1 MRRTLNKTRF
11 LAGKTDPENT
21 SLWLPLWMHL
31 WDTAGIMERLVRQWL
46 PESVKRAM
54 GFEREE
60 ALLTHARFLGG
71 IHDIGKATVA
81 FQANILRT
89 LPEARQRLE
98 TLTPLDCP
106 EQNRRESPHARAGEA
121 VLLWDD
127 CPGGIASIVGAHHGK
142 PQSCA
147 AVDDQLEG
155 WESNYYPKGQKKV
168 WEDFWT
174 ELLMTVLQD
183 CGFDDTAELDD
194 LNPQEE
200 VLLTGL
206 LIMADW
212 IASNTEYFPL
222 IPVEELGSM
231 EDYPARVDRAWEKL
245 ALPFPWEAQPGIAD
259 PQEFA
264 VRFGFAPNAVQRAVL
279 EAVDTAAEPGILIL
293 EAQMGVG
300 KTEAALAA
308 AEVMAS
314 RFGLGGVFFGLPT
327 QATANGIFPR
337 LLGWADT
344 QSEETLPQAIKLAHG
359 MAELNECYLRLQGR
373 GVQLEEDAQEAHQVQ
388 VHQWFRGNKQAL
400 LANFVIGTVDQ
411 LLLAALAQK
420 HVMLRHLGLAG
431 KVVIIDECHAY
442 DTYMNCYLDR
452 ALEWLGWYKVP
463 VILLSAT
470 LPARRRTELVEA
482 YQQKKA
488 APDAPWETSCGYPL
502 LTWTDG
508 AEVKQT
514 AIPSD
519 APGQTVQ
526 LTTLTEPELPAL
538 LRRKLAE
545 GGCAGVIVNTV
556 KKAQKIAQL
565 LRESLP
571 DKEVQLFH
579 AQFLMPDRAARENQL
594 MARIGKESTPKE
606 RNDLIVVG
614 TQVMEQSLDIDL
626 DVLVTELCPMDLLL
640 QRIGR
645 LHRHY
650 RSRPAPLQQAC
661 CAVLDTGEDAF
672 DAGSEAVY
680 GQWLL
685 WRTRKFL
692 PRSIRLPEEISPL
705 VQRVYGWERE
715 APGGAQGEPRPL
727 MQSDDA
733 LERWSALWQLGHF
746 PAEPVRD
753 YLEQWKDRFWLFHPT
768 HPFWQVPQA
777 KIGTEY
783 GAAKLNG
790 EMSES
795 SNKLRLFPLYAGQS
809 KEQLSYPQAARWL
822 LCVNGYDDT
831 SAKPKGKG
839 LPSVGAGW
847 LGKIGFIQA
856 QGDNLYETL
865 MLNLTLL
872 RDGRECW
879 GESKPCWELEAP
891 KSAERTEICCP
902 DNPAQLLTLQS
913 RRLLLHR
920 TGENVD
926 GFCLLGGDFFPRENV
941 FAEQMTIWR
950 TMPIKKNE
958 PVVFVPCRHD
968 PAKQFWRE
976 FPAVFCQD
984 SGHRPGVVCWIEKLQ
999 EKRLKLLNPRRK
1011 VHFRISGVQYGDKDF
1026 FVNDSFSDSLTFQAG
1041 ILDEIGRP
1049 WQSRIVREI
1058 ERCEQTAALVGH
1070 FAQELAIA
1078 AGDRNENAG
1087 GAVRAQFYFAVDQP
1101 FRQWLQAVDPEQD
1114 DPDEAALRWQ
1124 TRARSIAEKLG
1135 KQMVMEA
1142 GNAALKGR
1150 RIVVDKDKKTERTI
1164 LYTAPKAY
1172 NRFRTRLWEI
1182 YPKTE
1187 P

>member
-1 MRRTLNKTRF
+1 MRWTLNKTRL

-46 PESVKRAM
+46 PESAKRAM

-60 ALLTHARFLGG
+60 ALLAHARFLGG

-98 TLTPLDCP
+98 MLTPLDCP

-121 VLLWDD
+121 ILLWND
-127 CPGGIASIVGAHHGK
+127 CPGGIASIVGAHHGR

-147 AVDDQLEG
+147 AVDDQLEC
-155 WESNYYPKGQKKV
+155 WESNYYPKGQEKV
-168 WEDFWT
+168 WESFWT

-183 CGFDDTAELDD
+183 CGFDDTAELYD
-194 LNPQEE
+194 LDPQEE

-308 AEVMAS
+308 AEIMAS

-359 MAELNECYLRLQGR
+359 MAELNECY
-373 GVQLEEDAQEAHQVQ
+373 
-388 VHQWFRGNKQAL
+388 
-400 LANFVIGTVDQ
+400 
-411 LLLAALAQK
+411 
-420 HVMLRHLGLAG
+420 
-431 KVVIIDECHAY
+431 
-442 DTYMNCYLDR
+442 
-452 ALEWLGWYKVP
+452 
-463 VILLSAT
+463 
-470 LPARRRTELVEA
+470 
-482 YQQKKA
+482 
-488 APDAPWETSCGYPL
+488 PL

-514 AIPSD
+514 AIPPD

-526 LTTLTEPELPAL
+526 ITTLTEPELPAL

-594 MARIGKESTPKE
+594 MARIGKGSAPEC

-645 LHRHY
+645 LHRHR

-685 WRTRKFL
+685 WRTREAL

-715 APGGAQGEPRPL
+715 APGGAQGEEMRCVYEQTQEKKKARAEAYLVPQPETHRL
-727 MQSDDA
+727 AQLNTLDDWMQNEGACSD
-733 LERWSALWQLGHF
+733 
-746 PAEPVRD
+746 PAARAAVRD
-753 YLEQWKDRFWLFHPT
+753 GDPSVEVLVMQCRADGSIHFLP
-768 HPFWQVPQA
+768 WQEGGSAVAADSPPPPETA
-777 KIGTEY
+777 LKI
-783 GAAKLNG
+783 ARQ
-790 EMSES
+790 
-795 SNKLRLFPLYAGQS
+795 KLRLPAVF
-809 KEQLSYPQAARWL
+809 
-822 LCVNGYDDT
+822 
-831 SAKPKGKG
+831 GKAWK
-839 LPSVGAGW
+839 V
-847 LGKIGFIQA
+847 
-856 QGDNLYETL
+856 
-865 MLNLTLL
+865 
-872 RDGRECW
+872 DGVIR
-879 GESKPCWELEAP
+879 ELEA
-891 KSAERTEICCP
+891 
-902 DNPAQLLTLQS
+902 DNRSRLAAWQLSPLLHGELI
-913 RRLLLHR
+913 LLLD
-920 TGENVD
+920 ENLTARLVGMELCYD
-926 GFCLLGGDFFPRENV
+926 RENGLYYQK
-941 FAEQMTIWR
+941 EET
-950 TMPIKKNE
+950 
-958 PVVFVPCRHD
+958 
-968 PAKQFWRE
+968 
-976 FPAVFCQD
+976 
-984 SGHRPGVVCWIEKLQ
+984 
-999 EKRLKLLNPRRK
+999 
-1011 VHFRISGVQYGDKDF
+1011 
-1026 FVNDSFSDSLTFQAG
+1026 
-1041 ILDEIGRP
+1041 DE
-1049 WQSRIVREI
+1049 
-1058 ERCEQTAALVGH
+1058 
-1070 FAQELAIA
+1070 
-1078 AGDRNENAG
+1078 
-1087 GAVRAQFYFAVDQP
+1087 
-1101 FRQWLQAVDPEQD
+1101 
-1114 DPDEAALRWQ
+1114 
-1124 TRARSIAEKLG
+1124 
-1135 KQMVMEA
+1135 
-1142 GNAALKGR
+1142 GN
-1150 RIVVDKDKKTERTI
+1150 
-1164 LYTAPKAY
+1164 
-1172 NRFRTRLWEI
+1172 
-1182 YPKTE
+1182 
-1187 P
+1187 

>member
-1 MRRTLNKTRF
+1 MRWTLNKTRL

-46 PESVKRAM
+46 PESAKRAM

-60 ALLTHARFLGG
+60 ALLAHARFLGG

-98 TLTPLDCP
+98 MLTPLDCP

-121 VLLWDD
+121 ILLWND
-127 CPGGIASIVGAHHGK
+127 CPGGLASIVGAHHGR

-147 AVDDQLEG
+147 AVDDQLEC
-155 WESNYYPKGQKKV
+155 WESNYYPKGQEKV
-168 WEDFWT
+168 WQGFWT

-231 EDYPARVDRAWEKL
+231 QDYPARVDRAWEKL

-279 EAVDTAAEPGILIL
+279 EAADTAAEPGILIL

-308 AEVMAS
+308 AEIMAS

-359 MAELNECYLRLQGR
+359 MAELDECYLQLQGR
-373 GVQLEEDAQEAHQVQ
+373 GVQLEEDAQEEHRVQ
-388 VHQWFRGNKQAL
+388 VHQWFRGNKQVL

-514 AIPSD
+514 AIPPD

-526 LTTLTEPELPAL
+526 MTTLTEPELPAL
-538 LRRKLAE
+538 LRRKLADLFQLE
-545 GGCAGVIVNTV
+545 QGDHGGRSSVHAGRY
-556 KKAQKIAQL
+556 A
-565 LRESLP
+565 E
-571 DKEVQLFH
+571 
-579 AQFLMPDRAARENQL
+579 
-594 MARIGKESTPKE
+594 
-606 RNDLIVVG
+606 LI
-614 TQVMEQSLDIDL
+614 
-626 DVLVTELCPMDLLL
+626 

-645 LHRHY
+645 IR
-650 RSRPAPLQQAC
+650 RSDAELQANAGRYPLAAQQAR
-661 CAVLDTGEDAF
+661 G
-672 DAGSEAVY
+672 
-680 GQWLL
+680 LL
-685 WRTRKFL
+685 FVDEGGLCHHCRRRDGAL
-692 PRSIRLPEEISPL
+692 PRSCAVEVQGLFIHPL
-705 VQRVYGWERE
+705 IEQAVAGVG
-715 APGGAQGEPRPL
+715 
-727 MQSDDA
+727 DDA
-733 LERWSALWQLGHF
+733 VPCCHSKTPPCQYRMAAALS
-746 PAEPVRD
+746 
-753 YLEQWKDRFWLFHPT
+753 T
-768 HPFWQVPQA
+768 
-777 KIGTEY
+777 
-783 GAAKLNG
+783 
-790 EMSES
+790 S
-795 SNKLRLFPLYAGQS
+795 SQPI
-809 KEQLSYPQAARWL
+809 QAA
-822 LCVNGYDDT
+822 
-831 SAKPKGKG
+831 PKY
-839 LPSVGAGW
+839 SVA
-847 LGKIGFIQA
+847 
-856 QGDNLYETL
+856 
-865 MLNLTLL
+865 
-872 RDGRECW
+872 
-879 GESKPCWELEAP
+879 SP
-891 KSAERTEICCP
+891 
-902 DNPAQLLTLQS
+902 PAS
-913 RRLLLHR
+913 
-920 TGENVD
+920 
-926 GFCLLGGDFFPRENV
+926 
-941 FAEQMTIWR
+941 
-950 TMPIKKNE
+950 
-958 PVVFVPCRHD
+958 
-968 PAKQFWRE
+968 
-976 FPAVFCQD
+976 
-984 SGHRPGVVCWIEKLQ
+984 
-999 EKRLKLLNPRRK
+999 
-1011 VHFRISGVQYGDKDF
+1011 
-1026 FVNDSFSDSLTFQAG
+1026 
-1041 ILDEIGRP
+1041 
-1049 WQSRIVREI
+1049 
-1058 ERCEQTAALVGH
+1058 
-1070 FAQELAIA
+1070 
-1078 AGDRNENAG
+1078 
-1087 GAVRAQFYFAVDQP
+1087 
-1101 FRQWLQAVDPEQD
+1101 
-1114 DPDEAALRWQ
+1114 
-1124 TRARSIAEKLG
+1124 
-1135 KQMVMEA
+1135 
-1142 GNAALKGR
+1142 
-1150 RIVVDKDKKTERTI
+1150 
-1164 LYTAPKAY
+1164 
-1172 NRFRTRLWEI
+1172 
-1182 YPKTE
+1182 
-1187 P
+1187 

>member
-314 RFGLGGVFFGLPT
+314 RFGLGGAFFGLPT

-463 VILLSAT
+463 VILL
-470 LPARRRTELVEA
+470 
-482 YQQKKA
+482 
-488 APDAPWETSCGYPL
+488 
-502 LTWTDG
+502 
-508 AEVKQT
+508 
-514 AIPSD
+514 
-519 APGQTVQ
+519 
-526 LTTLTEPELPAL
+526 
-538 LRRKLAE
+538 AE

-594 MARIGKESTPKE
+594 MARIGKGSAPER

-645 LHRHY
+645 LHRHR

-705 VQRVYGWERE
+705 VQQVYGWERE
-715 APGGAQGEPRPL
+715 APGGAQGEEMRCVYEQTQEKKKARAEAYLVPQPETHRL
-727 MQSDDA
+727 AQLNTLDDWMQNEGARSD
-733 LERWSALWQLGHF
+733 
-746 PAEPVRD
+746 PAARAAVRD
-753 YLEQWKDRFWLFHPT
+753 GDPSVEVLVMQCRADGSIHFLP
-768 HPFWQVPQA
+768 WQEGGNAVAADSPPPPETA
-777 KIGTEY
+777 LKI
-783 GAAKLNG
+783 ARQ
-790 EMSES
+790 
-795 SNKLRLFPLYAGQS
+795 KLRLPAVF
-809 KEQLSYPQAARWL
+809 
-822 LCVNGYDDT
+822 
-831 SAKPKGKG
+831 GKAWK
-839 LPSVGAGW
+839 VDRV
-847 LGKIGFIQA
+847 I
-856 QGDNLYETL
+856 
-865 MLNLTLL
+865 
-872 RDGRECW
+872 R
-879 GESKPCWELEAP
+879 ELEA
-891 KSAERTEICCP
+891 
-902 DNPAQLLTLQS
+902 DNRSRLAAWQLSPLLHGELI
-913 RRLLLHR
+913 LLLD
-920 TGENVD
+920 ENLTARLAGMELCYD
-926 GFCLLGGDFFPRENV
+926 RENGLYYQK
-941 FAEQMTIWR
+941 EET
-950 TMPIKKNE
+950 
-958 PVVFVPCRHD
+958 
-968 PAKQFWRE
+968 
-976 FPAVFCQD
+976 
-984 SGHRPGVVCWIEKLQ
+984 
-999 EKRLKLLNPRRK
+999 
-1011 VHFRISGVQYGDKDF
+1011 
-1026 FVNDSFSDSLTFQAG
+1026 
-1041 ILDEIGRP
+1041 DE
-1049 WQSRIVREI
+1049 
-1058 ERCEQTAALVGH
+1058 
-1070 FAQELAIA
+1070 
-1078 AGDRNENAG
+1078 
-1087 GAVRAQFYFAVDQP
+1087 
-1101 FRQWLQAVDPEQD
+1101 
-1114 DPDEAALRWQ
+1114 
-1124 TRARSIAEKLG
+1124 
-1135 KQMVMEA
+1135 
-1142 GNAALKGR
+1142 GN
-1150 RIVVDKDKKTERTI
+1150 
-1164 LYTAPKAY
+1164 
-1172 NRFRTRLWEI
+1172 
-1182 YPKTE
+1182 
-1187 P
+1187 

>member
-1 MRRTLNKTRF
+1 MRWTLNKTRL

-54 GFEREE
+54 GFECEE
-60 ALLTHARFLGG
+60 ALLAHARFLGG

-121 VLLWDD
+121 ILLWTD
-127 CPGGIASIVGAHHGK
+127 CPGGLASIVGAHHGR

-231 EDYPARVDRAWEKL
+231 EDYPARVDRAWKKL

-264 VRFGFAPNAVQRAVL
+264 VRFGVAPNAVQRAVL
-279 EAVDTAAEPGILIL
+279 EAADTAAEPGILIL

-308 AEVMAS
+308 AEIMAS

-359 MAELNECYLRLQGR
+359 MAELNECYLR
-373 GVQLEEDAQEAHQVQ
+373 
-388 VHQWFRGNKQAL
+388 
-400 LANFVIGTVDQ
+400 
-411 LLLAALAQK
+411 
-420 HVMLRHLGLAG
+420 HLGLAG

-470 LPARRRTELVEA
+470 LPARRRAELVEA

-488 APDAPWETSCGYPL
+488 VPDAPWKTSCGYPL

-514 AIPSD
+514 AIPPD
-519 APGQTVQ
+519 APGKTVQ

-565 LRESLP
+565 LRERLP
-571 DKEVQLFH
+571 DLEVQRFH

-594 MARIGKESTPKE
+594 MARIGKGSAPER

-645 LHRHY
+645 LHRHR

-705 VQRVYGWERE
+705 VQQVYGWERE
-715 APGGAQGEPRPL
+715 APGGAQGEKMRCVYEQTQEKKKARAEVYLVPQPETHRL
-727 MQSDDA
+727 AQLNTLDDWMQNEGARSD
-733 LERWSALWQLGHF
+733 
-746 PAEPVRD
+746 PAARAAVRD
-753 YLEQWKDRFWLFHPT
+753 GDPSVEVLVMQCRADGSIHFLP
-768 HPFWQVPQA
+768 WQEGGSAVAADSPPPPETA
-777 KIGTEY
+777 LKI
-783 GAAKLNG
+783 ARQ
-790 EMSES
+790 
-795 SNKLRLFPLYAGQS
+795 KLRLPAVF
-809 KEQLSYPQAARWL
+809 
-822 LCVNGYDDT
+822 
-831 SAKPKGKG
+831 GKAWK
-839 LPSVGAGW
+839 VDRV
-847 LGKIGFIQA
+847 I
-856 QGDNLYETL
+856 
-865 MLNLTLL
+865 
-872 RDGRECW
+872 R
-879 GESKPCWELEAP
+879 ELEA
-891 KSAERTEICCP
+891 
-902 DNPAQLLTLQS
+902 DNRSRLAAWQLSPLLHGELI
-913 RRLLLHR
+913 LLLD
-920 TGENVD
+920 ENLTARLAGMELCYD
-926 GFCLLGGDFFPRENV
+926 RENGLYYQK
-941 FAEQMTIWR
+941 EETDEG
-950 TMPIKKNE
+950 N
-958 PVVFVPCRHD
+958 
-968 PAKQFWRE
+968 
-976 FPAVFCQD
+976 
-984 SGHRPGVVCWIEKLQ
+984 
-999 EKRLKLLNPRRK
+999 
-1011 VHFRISGVQYGDKDF
+1011 RI
-1026 FVNDSFSDSLTFQAG
+1026 
-1041 ILDEIGRP
+1041 
-1049 WQSRIVREI
+1049 
-1058 ERCEQTAALVGH
+1058 
-1070 FAQELAIA
+1070 
-1078 AGDRNENAG
+1078 
-1087 GAVRAQFYFAVDQP
+1087 
-1101 FRQWLQAVDPEQD
+1101 
-1114 DPDEAALRWQ
+1114 
-1124 TRARSIAEKLG
+1124 
-1135 KQMVMEA
+1135 
-1142 GNAALKGR
+1142 
-1150 RIVVDKDKKTERTI
+1150 
-1164 LYTAPKAY
+1164 
-1172 NRFRTRLWEI
+1172 
-1182 YPKTE
+1182 
-1187 P
+1187 

>member
-1 MRRTLNKTRF
+1 MRWTLNKTRL

-46 PESVKRAM
+46 PESAKRAM

-60 ALLTHARFLGG
+60 ALLAHARFLGG

-98 TLTPLDCP
+98 MLTPLDCP

-121 VLLWDD
+121 ILLWDD
-127 CPGGIASIVGAHHGK
+127 CPGGLASIVGAHHGR

-147 AVDDQLEG
+147 AVDDQLEC
-155 WESNYYPKGQKKV
+155 WESNYYPKEQEKV
-168 WEDFWT
+168 WQGFWT

-183 CGFDDTAELDD
+183 CGFDDTAELYD
-194 LNPQEE
+194 LDPQEE

-388 VHQWFRGNKQAL
+388 AHQWFRGNKQAL

-470 LPARRRTELVEA
+470 LPARRRTELVEG
-482 YQQKKA
+482 
-488 APDAPWETSCGYPL
+488 S
-502 LTWTDG
+502 
-508 AEVKQT
+508 
-514 AIPSD
+514 
-519 APGQTVQ
+519 
-526 LTTLTEPELPAL
+526 
-538 LRRKLAE
+538 
-545 GGCAGVIVNTV
+545 CAGVIVNTV

-594 MARIGKESTPKE
+594 MARIGKGSAPER

-645 LHRHY
+645 LHRHR

-680 GQWLL
+680 GQWML
-685 WRTRKFL
+685 WRTRNFL

-715 APGGAQGEPRPL
+715 APGGAQGEEMRSIYEQTQEKKKARAEAYLVPQPETHRL
-727 MQSDDA
+727 AQLNTLDDWMQNEGARSD
-733 LERWSALWQLGHF
+733 
-746 PAEPVRD
+746 PAARAAVRD
-753 YLEQWKDRFWLFHPT
+753 GDPSVEVLVMQRRADGSIHFLP
-768 HPFWQVPQA
+768 WQEGGSAVAADSPPPPETA
-777 KIGTEY
+777 LKI
-783 GAAKLNG
+783 ARQ
-790 EMSES
+790 
-795 SNKLRLFPLYAGQS
+795 KLRLPAVF
-809 KEQLSYPQAARWL
+809 
-822 LCVNGYDDT
+822 
-831 SAKPKGKG
+831 GKAWK
-839 LPSVGAGW
+839 VDRV
-847 LGKIGFIQA
+847 I
-856 QGDNLYETL
+856 
-865 MLNLTLL
+865 
-872 RDGRECW
+872 R
-879 GESKPCWELEAP
+879 ELEA
-891 KSAERTEICCP
+891 
-902 DNPAQLLTLQS
+902 DNRSRLAAWQLSPLLHGELI
-913 RRLLLHR
+913 LLLD
-920 TGENVD
+920 ENLTARLAGMELCYD
-926 GFCLLGGDFFPRENV
+926 REN
-941 FAEQMTIWR
+941 
-950 TMPIKKNE
+950 
-958 PVVFVPCRHD
+958 
-968 PAKQFWRE
+968 
-976 FPAVFCQD
+976 
-984 SGHRPGVVCWIEKLQ
+984 G
-999 EKRLKLLNPRRK
+999 
-1011 VHFRISGVQYGDKDF
+1011 
-1026 FVNDSFSDSLTFQAG
+1026 LTYQKEET
-1041 ILDEIGRP
+1041 DE
-1049 WQSRIVREI
+1049 
-1058 ERCEQTAALVGH
+1058 
-1070 FAQELAIA
+1070 
-1078 AGDRNENAG
+1078 
-1087 GAVRAQFYFAVDQP
+1087 
-1101 FRQWLQAVDPEQD
+1101 
-1114 DPDEAALRWQ
+1114 
-1124 TRARSIAEKLG
+1124 
-1135 KQMVMEA
+1135 
-1142 GNAALKGR
+1142 GN
-1150 RIVVDKDKKTERTI
+1150 
-1164 LYTAPKAY
+1164 
-1172 NRFRTRLWEI
+1172 
-1182 YPKTE
+1182 
-1187 P
+1187 

>member
-1 MRRTLNKTRF
+1 MRWTLNKTRL

-46 PESVKRAM
+46 PESAKRAM

-60 ALLTHARFLGG
+60 ALLA
-71 IHDIGKATVA
+71 
-81 FQANILRT
+81 
-89 LPEARQRLE
+89 
-98 TLTPLDCP
+98 
-106 EQNRRESPHARAGEA
+106 HARAGEA
-121 VLLWDD
+121 ILLWDD
-127 CPGGIASIVGAHHGK
+127 CPGGIASIVGAHHGR

-147 AVDDQLEG
+147 AVDDQLEC
-155 WESNYYPKGQKKV
+155 WESNYYPKGQEKV
-168 WEDFWT
+168 WQGFWT

-183 CGFDDTAELDD
+183 CGFDDTAELYD
-194 LNPQEE
+194 LDPQEE

-245 ALPFPWEAQPGIAD
+245 ALPFPWKAQPGIAD

-308 AEVMAS
+308 AEIMAS

-359 MAELNECYLRLQGR
+359 MAELNENYLRLQGR
-373 GVQLEEDAQEAHQVQ
+373 GVQLEEDAQEEHQVQ

-470 LPARRRTELVEA
+470 LPARRRTELVE
-482 YQQKKA
+482 
-488 APDAPWETSCGYPL
+488 
-502 LTWTDG
+502 
-508 AEVKQT
+508 
-514 AIPSD
+514 
-519 APGQTVQ
+519 
-526 LTTLTEPELPAL
+526 
-538 LRRKLAE
+538 

-594 MARIGKESTPKE
+594 MARIGKGSAPEC

-645 LHRHY
+645 LHRHH

-685 WRTRKFL
+685 WRTREAL

-715 APGGAQGEPRPL
+715 APGGAQGEEMRCVYEQTQEKKKARAEAYLVPQPETHRL
-727 MQSDDA
+727 AQLNTLDDWMQNEGARSD
-733 LERWSALWQLGHF
+733 
-746 PAEPVRD
+746 PAARAAVRD
-753 YLEQWKDRFWLFHPT
+753 GDPSVEVLVMQCRADGSIHFLP
-768 HPFWQVPQA
+768 WQEGGSAVAADSPPLPETA
-777 KIGTEY
+777 LKI
-783 GAAKLNG
+783 ARQ
-790 EMSES
+790 
-795 SNKLRLFPLYAGQS
+795 KLRLPAVF
-809 KEQLSYPQAARWL
+809 
-822 LCVNGYDDT
+822 
-831 SAKPKGKG
+831 GKAWK
-839 LPSVGAGW
+839 VDRV
-847 LGKIGFIQA
+847 I
-856 QGDNLYETL
+856 
-865 MLNLTLL
+865 
-872 RDGRECW
+872 R
-879 GESKPCWELEAP
+879 ELEA
-891 KSAERTEICCP
+891 
-902 DNPAQLLTLQS
+902 DNRSRLAAWQLSPLLHGELI
-913 RRLLLHR
+913 LLLD
-920 TGENVD
+920 ENLTARLAGMELCYD
-926 GFCLLGGDFFPRENV
+926 RENGLYY
-941 FAEQMTIWR
+941 Q
-950 TMPIKKNE
+950 K
-958 PVVFVPCRHD
+958 
-968 PAKQFWRE
+968 
-976 FPAVFCQD
+976 
-984 SGHRPGVVCWIEKLQ
+984 EK
-999 EKRLKLLNPRRK
+999 
-1011 VHFRISGVQYGDKDF
+1011 
-1026 FVNDSFSDSLTFQAG
+1026 T
-1041 ILDEIGRP
+1041 DE
-1049 WQSRIVREI
+1049 
-1058 ERCEQTAALVGH
+1058 
-1070 FAQELAIA
+1070 
-1078 AGDRNENAG
+1078 
-1087 GAVRAQFYFAVDQP
+1087 
-1101 FRQWLQAVDPEQD
+1101 
-1114 DPDEAALRWQ
+1114 
-1124 TRARSIAEKLG
+1124 
-1135 KQMVMEA
+1135 
-1142 GNAALKGR
+1142 GN
-1150 RIVVDKDKKTERTI
+1150 
-1164 LYTAPKAY
+1164 
-1172 NRFRTRLWEI
+1172 
-1182 YPKTE
+1182 
-1187 P
+1187 

>member
-1 MRRTLNKTRF
+1 MRWTLNKTRL

-54 GFEREE
+54 GFECEE
-60 ALLTHARFLGG
+60 ALLAHARFLGG

-98 TLTPLDCP
+98 MLTPLDCP

-121 VLLWDD
+121 ILLWDD
-127 CPGGIASIVGAHHGK
+127 CPGGLASIVGAHHGK
-142 PQSCA
+142 PQNCA
-147 AVDDQLEG
+147 AVDDQLEC
-155 WESNYYPKGQKKV
+155 WESNYYPKGQEKV
-168 WEDFWT
+168 WQGFWT

-183 CGFDDTAELDD
+183 CGFDDTTELYD
-194 LNPQEE
+194 LDPQEE

-259 PQEFA
+259 LQEFA

-279 EAVDTAAEPGILIL
+279 KAADTAAEPGILIL

-308 AEVMAS
+308 AEIMAS

-359 MAELNECYLRLQGR
+359 MAELNENYLRLQGR
-373 GVQLEEDAQEAHQVQ
+373 GVQLEEDAQEEHRVQ
-388 VHQWFRGNKQAL
+388 VHQWFRGNKQVL

-452 ALEWLGWYKVP
+452 TLEWLGWYKVP

-502 LTWTDG
+502 LIWTNG

-514 AIPSD
+514 AVPSD

-556 KKAQKIAQL
+556 KKVQKIAQL

-594 MARIGKESTPKE
+594 MARIGKGSAPEC

-645 LHRHY
+645 LHRHH

-705 VQRVYGWERE
+705 VQQVYGWERE
-715 APGGAQGEPRPL
+715 APGGAQGGPRPL

-926 GFCLLGGDFFPRENV
+926 GFCLLGGDFFPLDFLQPV
-941 FAEQMTIWR
+941 F
-950 TMPIKKNE
+950 
-958 PVVFVPCRHD
+958 
-968 PAKQFWRE
+968 
-976 FPAVFCQD
+976 
-984 SGHRPGVVCWIEKLQ
+984 
-999 EKRLKLLNPRRK
+999 
-1011 VHFRISGVQYGDKDF
+1011 
-1026 FVNDSFSDSLTFQAG
+1026 SFQ
-1041 ILDEIGRP
+1041 R
-1049 WQSRIVREI
+1049 
-1058 ERCEQTAALVGH
+1058 
-1070 FAQELAIA
+1070 
-1078 AGDRNENAG
+1078 
-1087 GAVRAQFYFAVDQP
+1087 
-1101 FRQWLQAVDPEQD
+1101 
-1114 DPDEAALRWQ
+1114 
-1124 TRARSIAEKLG
+1124 
-1135 KQMVMEA
+1135 
-1142 GNAALKGR
+1142 
-1150 RIVVDKDKKTERTI
+1150 
-1164 LYTAPKAY
+1164 
-1172 NRFRTRLWEI
+1172 
-1182 YPKTE
+1182 
-1187 P
+1187 

>member
-1 MRRTLNKTRF
+1 MRWTLNKTRL

-46 PESVKRAM
+46 PESAKRAM

-60 ALLTHARFLGG
+60 ALLAHARFLGG

-231 EDYPARVDRAWEKL
+231 QDYPARVDRAWEKL

-470 LPARRRTELVEA
+470 LPARRRAELIEA
-482 YQQKKA
+482 YQQKRRPG
-488 APDAPWETSCGYPL
+488 PDAPWKTSCGYPL

-508 AEVKQT
+508 AQVQQKTIPLDT
-514 AIPSD
+514 A
-519 APGQTVQ
+519 ARNVQTVR
-526 LTTLTEPELPAL
+526 LTTEELPDFLCQKMQA
-538 LRRKLAE
+538 

-556 KKAQKIAQL
+556 RKAQEVAQR
-565 LRESLP
+565 LRQVLP
-571 DKEVQLFH
+571 EKEVQVFH
-579 AQFLMPDRAARENQL
+579 AQFLMPDRAAREQEL
-594 MARIGKESTPKE
+594 MRRIGKRSTAAE
-606 RNDLIVVG
+606 RDGLIVVG
-614 TQVMEQSLDIDL
+614 TQVLEQSLDVDF
-626 DVLVTELCPMDLLL
+626 DVMVTELCPMDLLL

-645 LHRHY
+645 LQRHPN
-650 RSRPAPLQQAC
+650 RSRPQPLQTAV
-661 CAVLDTGEDAF
+661 CAVLDTGAEEF
-672 DAGSEAVY
+672 DRGSEAVY

-685 WRTRKFL
+685 WRTRAC
-692 PRSIRLPEEISPL
+692 LPESICLPEDISPL
-705 VQRVYGWERE
+705 VQKVYGWEQ
-715 APGGAQGEPRPL
+715 A
-727 MQSDDA
+727 DA
-733 LERWSALWQLGHF
+733 LPETERSEGMCKAYEFAQAQRKERAQAYLVPQPKVHKRFKQLNTLDGWMQNVGAHSD
-746 PAEPVRD
+746 AAARAAVRD
-753 YLEQWKDRFWLFHPT
+753 GDPSVEVLVMQRRADGSIHFLP
-768 HPFWQVPQA
+768 WQENGRAVASDQPPQPEDA
-777 KIGTEY
+777 LQI
-783 GAAKLNG
+783 ARQ
-790 EMSES
+790 
-795 SNKLRLFPLYAGQS
+795 KLRLPAVF
-809 KEQLSYPQAARWL
+809 
-822 LCVNGYDDT
+822 
-831 SAKPKGKG
+831 GKAWK
-839 LPSVGAGW
+839 VDEV
-847 LGKIGFIQA
+847 I
-856 QGDNLYETL
+856 
-865 MLNLTLL
+865 
-872 RDGRECW
+872 R
-879 GESKPCWELEAP
+879 ELEA
-891 KSAERTEICCP
+891 
-902 DNPAQLLTLQS
+902 DNRSGLAAWQLSPLLHGELV
-913 RRLLLHR
+913 LLLD
-920 TGENVD
+920 ENLTAHLAGMELCYD
-926 GFCLLGGDFFPRENV
+926 REN
-941 FAEQMTIWR
+941 
-950 TMPIKKNE
+950 
-958 PVVFVPCRHD
+958 
-968 PAKQFWRE
+968 
-976 FPAVFCQD
+976 
-984 SGHRPGVVCWIEKLQ
+984 G
-999 EKRLKLLNPRRK
+999 
-1011 VHFRISGVQYGDKDF
+1011 
-1026 FVNDSFSDSLTFQAG
+1026 LTYQKEET
-1041 ILDEIGRP
+1041 DE
-1049 WQSRIVREI
+1049 
-1058 ERCEQTAALVGH
+1058 
-1070 FAQELAIA
+1070 
-1078 AGDRNENAG
+1078 GDR
-1087 GAVRAQFYFAVDQP
+1087 
-1101 FRQWLQAVDPEQD
+1101 
-1114 DPDEAALRWQ
+1114 
-1124 TRARSIAEKLG
+1124 I
-1135 KQMVMEA
+1135 
-1142 GNAALKGR
+1142 
-1150 RIVVDKDKKTERTI
+1150 
-1164 LYTAPKAY
+1164 
-1172 NRFRTRLWEI
+1172 
-1182 YPKTE
+1182 
-1187 P
+1187 